1 MNKKFLLFIVLILP
15 ITISA
20 QDIYTLDKA
29 ISTALERSFGIKNA
43 EYSLISSEKSL
54 EAYRAGLFSRLDF
67 EFDLPTYSKSLISQ
81 FNPLESKE
89 EFFELGSSRL
99 ESRLSLT
106 QPLIFSNGTINV
118 VGRLFSREQFGTNI
132 SNYKDFYTNVGI
144 SLRQPLF
151 TFNVQNANL
160 ERAEINLENA
170 KRDFTHAEQNLIYDV
185 KVAFYNLYKLKENF
199 KITEEKV
206 KQSEESFLTAQNK
219 FKAGLIAEVEALQL
233 EVDLASSK
241 NDLLN
246 SKISYDEQVNNFK
259 ILLGL
264 ELDKKIDIISDL
276 KYSSILID
284 NESAIE
290 SALNNRSDFLNQK
303 NDIYLSELNVE
314 EVDARREIK
323 LELNARYGI
332 SNNDE
337 EFSSLFNELLD
348 DVNLAL
354 TLSLPVWDWGQNSRQ
369 VEAAE
374 ANLMNQKLTYNNMK
388 KTIENDVIATINRIN
403 SAKARVEVLSKS
415 VEIAE
420 KSYQISIER
429 FKSGTISSFDLSQ
442 MQLRLTEAK
451 NNSISA
457 LIDYNLA
464 IADLERKT
472 YKKYM

>member
-1 MNKKFLLFIVLILP
+1 M
-15 ITISA
+15 
-20 QDIYTLDKA
+20 
-29 ISTALERSFGIKNA
+29 
-43 EYSLISSEKSL
+43 
-54 EAYRAGLFSRLDF
+54 
-67 EFDLPTYSKSLISQ
+67 
-81 FNPLESKE
+81 
-89 EFFELGSSRL
+89 
-99 ESRLSLT
+99 
-106 QPLIFSNGTINV
+106 
-118 VGRLFSREQFGTNI
+118 
-132 SNYKDFYTNVGI
+132 
-144 SLRQPLF
+144 
-151 TFNVQNANL
+151 
-160 ERAEINLENA
+160 
-170 KRDFTHAEQNLIYDV
+170 
-185 KVAFYNLYKLKENF
+185 
-199 KITEEKV
+199 
-206 KQSEESFLTAQNK
+206 
-219 FKAGLIAEVEALQL
+219 
-233 EVDLASSK
+233 
-241 NDLLN
+241 
-246 SKISYDEQVNNFK
+246 
-259 ILLGL
+259 
-264 ELDKKIDIISDL
+264 

-284 NESAIE
+284 NESAVE

-374 ANLMNQKLTYNNMK
+374 ANLMNQKLTYSNME
-388 KTIENDVIATINRIN
+388 KTITNDVIATINRIN

-429 FKSGTISSFDLSQ
+429 FRSGTISSFDLSQ

-472 YKKYM
+472 YQKYM